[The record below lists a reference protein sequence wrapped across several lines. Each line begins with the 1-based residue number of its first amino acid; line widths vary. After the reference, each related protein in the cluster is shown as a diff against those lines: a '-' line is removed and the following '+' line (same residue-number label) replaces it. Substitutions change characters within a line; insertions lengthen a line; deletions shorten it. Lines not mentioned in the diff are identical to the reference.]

1 MINNPRNISIVLTGT
16 IVPNVKINSLYND
29 PNKRKE
35 EYLKCI
41 KYYTQF
47 STVYFLENSVYPLE
61 QDIDFQ
67 TISNLII
74 RKFPPSSNPERG
86 KGFQEFKM
94 LDDWVINETDDV
106 EHFIKITGRYFY
118 PNFADIWQECQQ
130 KTKPKIIIS
139 QHLMVE
145 ARVELFFTN
154 RSFYKD
160 NFLNLYLYCDER
172 TGINV
177 DTMDVWVYRKLKSLP
192 KDFFEG
198 FYSDTKRIGFAG
210 TSGKPLNNHRLD
222 NINYF
227 IKRINYVF
235 DKRYIWLSF

>member
-47 STVYFLENSVYPLE
+47 STVYFLENSVYSLE
-61 QDIDFQ
+61 EDLDFQ
-67 TISNLII
+67 NIPNLII
-74 RKFPPSSNPERG
+74 RKFLPSSNPERG

-94 LDDWVINETDDV
+94 LDDWVINEKDNV
-106 EHFIKITGRYFY
+106 ENFIKITGRYFY
-118 PNFADIWQECQQ
+118 PNFADIWQECQE
-130 KTKPKIIIS
+130 KTKPKILINQYITA
-139 QHLMVE
+139 Q
-145 ARVELFFTN
+145 AGVELFFTT

-160 NFLNLYLYCDER
+160 VLLNLYLDSDDRKGVNIDIC
-172 TGINV
+172 
-177 DTMDVWVYRKLKSLP
+177 VYRKLKSLAQNS
-192 KDFFEG
+192 FER
-198 FYSDTKRIGFAG
+198 FYSNTRCIGFSG
-210 TSGKPLNNHRLD
+210 TKGKAMNNRIVD
-222 NINYF
+222 NFNIFMRKVNYF
-227 IKRINYVF
+227 F